1 MKPIRKLPAIFYCSG
16 SGQEPVR
23 EWLKSLNSA
32 DRKTIGEDIAYVQ
45 YKWPLGKP
53 RVDHLRVCL
62 GSAQPH
68 WKSNRPCLV
77 CSESFSND
85 FAAWICQENSTNT
98 AFRFGIGH

>member
-23 EWLKSLNSA
+23 EWLKSLDSA

-53 RVDHLRVCL
+53 RVDHLM
-62 GSAQPH
+62 
-68 WKSNRPCLV
+68 
-77 CSESFSND
+77 ESV
-85 FAAWICQENSTNT
+85 
-98 AFRFGIGH
+98 